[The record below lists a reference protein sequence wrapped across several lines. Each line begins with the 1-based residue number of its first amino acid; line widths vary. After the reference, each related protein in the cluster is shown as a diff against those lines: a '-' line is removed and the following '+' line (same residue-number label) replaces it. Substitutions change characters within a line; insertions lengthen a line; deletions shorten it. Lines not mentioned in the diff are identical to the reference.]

1 MSLYQTAIKTRYSQ
15 DYVFPYIAKKRIG
28 VTSIDV
34 IVVSS
39 CSVPH
44 HGPR

>member
-1 MSLYQTAIKTRYSQ
+1 MSLYKTATKTRYNQ
-15 DYVFPYIAKKRIG
+15 DYVFLYIAKKCIG